1 MIFLSYC
8 QKEEREKELVKQ
20 IYDFFNNDNDY
31 KGKVF
36 LDSESLKYGEGYW
49 KNISKEIND
58 SDFFIFFNS
67 KSYLDSATCW
77 KEIHIAIK
85 ALRELKIKKI
95 IEVKIGNAET
105 HSCISRDKLYITLDD
120 KVEVIIEK
128 LISSFSFNDL
138 INKTLNKT
146 TAEKIIILEF
156 LKNVINK
163 EEINEEFSMIEK
175 AIIKFLVDEVKIIS
189 KKKIKK
195 VEYITTSKLISKYK
209 LNSLIKKM
217 FWINISL
224 GWENKVWN

>member
-20 IYDFFNNDNDY
+20 IYDFLNNDNDY

-49 KNISKEIND
+49 NNISKEIHD

-77 KEIHIAIK
+77 KEIHIAMK

-105 HSCISRDKLYITLDD
+105 HSCIPCDHLYITSDD
-120 KVEVIIEK
+120 GVKIIIEK
-128 LISSFSFNDL
+128 LKKSFSTNSL
-138 INKTLNKT
+138 IQKTLNKT
-146 TAEKIIILEF
+146 TEEKIIIF
-156 LKNVINK
+156 KIIKKVINK
-163 EEINEEFSMIEK
+163 EEINEEFSMIK
-175 AIIKFLVDEVKIIS
+175 NAIIKFLIDEVKIIY
-189 KKKIKK
+189 KQKTEKI
-195 VEYITTSKLISKYK
+195 EYITTSKLIPKYK
-209 LNSLIKKM
+209 LNNSIEKNVLDEYIA
-217 FWINISL
+217 WL
-224 GWENKVWN
+224 GK